1 MSDVSPDSAGW
12 EQDPPSIFEACE
24 PRQDVLIGELAEDQF
39 AASLAAVAH
48 SDDAP
53 AVYSKPSLFF
63 EKTYPTDGLRDL
75 LNRLTTRFV
84 ADNRGEYSGTNGVL
98 RLDTSFGGGKT
109 HNQIAA
115 YHLAEQPSAVPE
127 VSDFLGDDE
136 LADAY
141 TEAAALG
148 LSVNTGVF
156 VGTHVDATNARCDYT
171 DPDAPKTKTMW
182 GELAYQLFGQEGYEF
197 LRENDEQRSPPGSQ
211 KLERLFSRHEN
222 PSLIL
227 IDEIAAYLEQAAAVE
242 VGDSTLAKQTNTFL
256 MSLLSATQNTDQLTV
271 VLSIADTAFHD
282 RAEDVR
288 GLVAET
294 ISEFNSITDRT
305 EGSITPTEDEEVAS
319 VLGHRLFEDVSEPA
333 REATADAYASFY
345 NGDRESFPE
354 HASSIE
360 HQERLKD
367 SYPIHP
373 TVIDTLTE
381 ELDSLPSFQKTRGAL
396 RLLSRGIHQ
405 LWNSED
411 RADERHYVRLF
422 DLHPSD
428 SDVFTTLLR
437 LFSSVDMDF
446 EAAIKNDIYSDDG
459 TAHAEEEDRKWTT
472 KGHPPLGTH
481 LTTTILWKSIV
492 KGADGRGTTRRP
504 IRHAVAHLDV
514 ELAHYD
520 DALTNLLGGGRQ
532 SACFFLHGD
541 AGEKIQFKSEANLTK
556 TIDSVVDRLKEG
568 LARRHLEEALESAL
582 GEGTLNV
589 IVGPEEPHNV
599 PDVADEAHLCV
610 MDFDTVSVHDPE
622 DVPSVIQTLHENTA
636 SSSGGQFSPRV
647 YKNNVVFLAATG
659 DAIRDAERTAKRVAA
674 IKHIQ
679 TKLGEEF
686 DLNERQQD
694 ELIERLDKSKGTLDQ
709 DIKKAYTHLYYPS
722 DGGLAHRRITT
733 DTTIHQAVIDK
744 LEESGKIIPEGEGAY
759 GVEWFEK
766 TLWNKGA
773 DSMTTRALEEQF
785 GKRTSVED
793 DSGNVHDVEIL
804 LSPIPLR
811 KTIARMVSEG
821 EYAYWNGETNTGYY
835 SEGTTLHAHSNDLSE
850 ANNLQTGLDYRDV
863 KLVKS
868 HRVYGSLEGLIEE
881 VDVDWDTTTTCSD
894 CGQTF
899 DSQEAY
905 DEHECD
911 SPEKVTC
918 DECGETFASQPA
930 YQNHLPCPDD
940 DGPLPM
946 SASASTSSPYHV
958 PRALKEM
965 RADIDTAIEQ
975 ARSEYSG
982 HPDEIITA
990 VEGVWIRIE
999 GADGWKGAW
1008 FTANKLGDSDEFAD
1022 HTLVNFDYTAY
1033 DESESMVDITY
1044 RGDPSAFADHFRF
1057 NMEPE
1062 DFSTPDGERTA
1073 EADFSIEF
1081 DGQDDPMLYG
1091 ETFEALDDLLAVDN
1105 AFTVTMETEVE
1116 IRARDQGDS

>member
-115 YHLAEQPSAVPE
+115 YHLAERPSAVPE
-127 VSDFLGDDE
+127 ISDFIGDDE
-136 LADAY
+136 LANAY
-141 TEAAALG
+141 TESAALG
-148 LSVNTGVF
+148 LNVNTGVF

-171 DPDAPKTKTMW
+171 DPDAPQTKTMW

-256 MSLLSATQNTDQLTV
+256 MSLLSATQNSDQLTV

-345 NGDRESFPE
+345 NSDRESFPE

-360 HQERLKD
+360 HQERLAD

-411 RADERHYVRLF
+411 REDERHYVRLF

-582 GEGTLNV
+582 GEGALNV

-622 DVPSVIQTLHENTA
+622 DIPSVIQTLHQNTA

-773 DSMTTRALEEQF
+773 DSMTTRAIEEQF
-785 GKRTSVED
+785 GKRRSA
-793 DSGNVHDVEIL
+793 EIL
-804 LSPIPLR
+804 LSPIPPR
-811 KTIARMVSEG
+811 KTIARIVSEDG
-821 EYAYWNGETNTGYY
+821 YAYWDGEAGKGYY
-835 SEGTTLHAHSNDLSE
+835 TEGESLYGHSNDLDDALNLE
-850 ANNLQTGLDYRDV
+850 AGLDYQNT
-863 KLVKS
+863 KLRNS
-868 HRVYGSLEGLIEE
+868 HRVYKSLDKLVEE
-881 VDVDWDTTTTCSD
+881 VDINWDTSD
-894 CGQTF
+894 EDDT
-899 DSQEAY
+899 E
-905 DEHECD
+905 DEEVED
-911 SPEKVTC
+911 EDEPEEKE
-918 DECGETFASQPA
+918 DEGEDKTVKS
-930 YQNHLPCPDD
+930 
-940 DGPLPM
+940 PLPM
-946 SASASTSSPYHV
+946 SAGASTSSPRHI

-965 RADIDTAIEQ
+965 RADIDTAIEN
-975 ARSEYSG
+975 ARSEYRG
-982 HPDEIITA
+982 HPDDITT
-990 VEGVWIRIE
+990 VVIGVWIRIA
-999 GADGWKGAW
+999 GADAWKGAW
-1008 FTANKLGDSDEFAD
+1008 FTANKLSDSDEFSNN
-1022 HTLVNFDYTAY
+1022 TVVNFEY
-1033 DESESMVDITY
+1033 DANRGGSEVHIDFN
-1044 RGDPSAFADHFRF
+1044 GDPSAFADYFRF

-1073 EADFSIEF
+1073 TADFNIEF
-1081 DGQDDPMLYG
+1081 SSDDQMLYG

>member
-1 MSDVSPDSAGW
+1 MSETSPETGAG
-12 EQDPPSIFEACE
+12 EEELQSIFEACT

-39 AASLAAVAH
+39 AASLADVAH

-53 AVYSKPSLFF
+53 AVYSDPELFF
-63 EKTYPTDGLRDL
+63 EKTYPTDGLQDL
-75 LNRLTTRFV
+75 LGRLSTRFV
-84 ADNRGEYSGTNGVL
+84 GAHRDEYSGTNGVL

-115 YHLAEQPSAVPE
+115 YHLAEQPGAVPDL
-127 VSDFLGDDE
+127 SDFVNEEETAESYG
-136 LADAY
+136 
-141 TEAAALG
+141 EAAAVG
-148 LSVNTGVF
+148 LDVNTAVF
-156 VGTHVDATNARCDYT
+156 VGTHVDGTSARSDYT
-171 DPDAPKTKTMW
+171 DPNAPETKTMW

-197 LRENDEQRSPPGSQ
+197 LRKDDEEQSPPGSQ
-211 KLERLFSRHEN
+211 KLGRLFDRHSN
-222 PSLIL
+222 PSLVL

-242 VGDSTLAKQTNTFL
+242 VGGSTLAKQTNTFL

-288 GLVAET
+288 GLVSET

-305 EGSITPTEDEEVAS
+305 EGSITPTEDKEVAS
-319 VLGHRLFEDVSEPA
+319 VLRHRLFEEVPESA
-333 REATADAYASFY
+333 QAATADAYASFY

-354 HASSIE
+354 SATSMDHRD
-360 HQERLKD
+360 RLED

-405 LWNSED
+405 LWKTQEEQH
-411 RADERHYVRLF
+411 ERHFVRLF

-428 SDVFTTLLR
+428 GDVFTTLVR
-437 LFSSVDMDF
+437 LFGSVDMDF
-446 EAAIKNDIYSDDG
+446 EAAIKADIYSDDG
-459 TAHAEEEDRKWTT
+459 TANAEEEDRKWTV

-481 LTTTILWKSIV
+481 LTTTVLWKSIV

-520 DALTNLLGGGRQ
+520 DALNNLLGEGRQ
-532 SACFFLHGD
+532 SACFYLHGD
-541 AGEKIQFKSEANLTK
+541 AGEKIQFKAEANLTK
-556 TIDSVVDRLKEG
+556 VIDSVVDRLKEG
-568 LARRHLEEALESAL
+568 LARRHLSEALESAL
-582 GEGTLNV
+582 GQGSLNV
-589 IVGPEEPHNV
+589 VVGPEEPHKID
-599 PDVADEAHLCV
+599 DVADEAHLCV
-610 MDFDTVSVHDPE
+610 MDFDTVSVRDPE
-622 DVPSVIQTLHENTA
+622 DIPEVIETLYENHA
-636 SSSGGQFSPRV
+636 SSSGGQLSPRV
-647 YKNNVVFLAATG
+647 YKNNLVFLVATE
-659 DAIRDAERTAKRVAA
+659 DAVRDAERTAQRVAA

-679 TKLGEEF
+679 SNLGTEF
-686 DLNERQQD
+686 DLNETQQD
-694 ELIERLDKSKGTLDQ
+694 KLHERLDQAKGTLDQ

-722 DGGLAHRRITT
+722 AEGLTHRRITT

-744 LEESGKIIPEGEGAY
+744 LEEAGKIIPEGEGAY

-766 TLWNKGA
+766 TLWNRGA
-773 DSMTTRALEEQF
+773 GSMTTRALEEQF
-785 GKRTSVED
+785 GKRRD
-793 DSGNVHDVEIL
+793 AEIL

-811 KTIARMVSEG
+811 KTIARIVSEDG
-821 EYAYWNGETNTGYY
+821 YAYWDGEANKGYYTEGET
-835 SEGTTLHAHSNDLSE
+835 LHGHSNDLDDAINLE
-850 ANNLQTGLDYRDV
+850 AGLDYQEV
-863 KLVKS
+863 KLTKS
-868 HRVYGSLEGLIEE
+868 HRVYTSIEDLVEE
-881 VDVDWDTTTTCSD
+881 VDIDWDTTITCSD

-899 DSQEAY
+899 ESQEAY
-905 DEHECD
+905 DDHDCGITDE
-911 SPEKVTC
+911 VTC
-918 DECGETFASQPA
+918 DECGETYPSQSA
-930 YQNHLPCPDD
+930 YQDHLPCPPDS
-940 DGPLPM
+940 PLPM

-958 PRALKEM
+958 SRALNEM
-965 RADIDTAIEQ
+965 RADIDTAIEE
-975 ARSEYSG
+975 ARSEYPS
-982 HPDEIITA
+982 HPDEIVTTVI
-990 VEGVWIRIE
+990 GVWIRIE

-1008 FTANKLGDSDEFAD
+1008 FTANKLSDSDEFAD
-1022 HTLVNFDYTAY
+1022 HTLVNFDYTAN
-1033 DESESMVDITY
+1033 DENMSEVDISY
-1044 RGDPSAFADHFRF
+1044 RGDPGAFADHFRF

-1062 DFSTPDGERTA
+1062 EFSTPDGERTA

-1081 DGQDDPMLYG
+1081 DGIDDPMLYG

>member
-1 MSDVSPDSAGW
+1 MSDASPEA
-12 EQDPPSIFEACE
+12 PSKEGELPTIFDACT

-39 AASLAAVAH
+39 AASLADVAH

-53 AVYSKPSLFF
+53 EVYADPQLFF
-63 EKTYPTDGLRDL
+63 EKTFPTEGLQEL
-75 LNRLTTRFV
+75 LGRLATRFV
-84 ADNRGEYSGTNGVL
+84 SHHDQSYSGTNGVL

-115 YHLAEQPSAVPE
+115 YHLAEDPDTVPDLT
-127 VSDFLGDDE
+127 DFLDNEQTAENYG
-136 LADAY
+136 
-141 TEAAALG
+141 EAAALG
-148 LSVNTGVF
+148 LDVNTAVF
-156 VGTHVDATNARCDYT
+156 VGTHVDATSARCDYT
-171 DPDAPKTKTMW
+171 DPNAPESKTMW

-197 LRENDEQRSPPGSQ
+197 LRENDEQQSPPGSQ
-211 KLERLFSRHEN
+211 KLERLFDRHDN
-222 PSLIL
+222 PSLVL
-227 IDEIAAYLEQAAAVE
+227 IDEIAAYLEQTAAVE

-319 VLGHRLFEDVSEPA
+319 VLGHRLFEDVPDAA

-354 HASSIE
+354 HASSME
-360 HQERLKD
+360 HRERLAE

-405 LWNSED
+405 LWNSD
-411 RADERHYVRLF
+411 ADEDGRHYVRLF

-459 TAHAEEEDRKWTT
+459 TAHAEKEDRKWTT

-589 IVGPEEPHNV
+589 IVGPEEPHKV

-622 DVPSVIQTLHENTA
+622 DVPSVIETLHENTA
-636 SSSGGQFSPRV
+636 SSSGGQHSPRV
-647 YKNNVVFLAATG
+647 YKNNIVFLAATG
-659 DAIRDAERTAKRVAA
+659 DAIRDAERTAQRVAA

-679 TKLGEEF
+679 NNLGEEF

-694 ELIERLDKSKGTLDQ
+694 ELIERLDKAKGTLDQ

-722 DGGLAHRRITT
+722 AGGLAHRRITT

-793 DSGNVHDVEIL
+793 DSGNVHDVEML

-821 EYAYWNGETNTGYY
+821 EYTYWDGEANTGYY
-835 SEGTTLHAHSNDLSE
+835 SEGTTLHGHSSDLGD
-850 ANNLQTGLDYRDV
+850 ATNLQTGLDYRDV
-863 KLVKS
+863 KLAKS
-868 HRVYGSLEGLIEE
+868 HRVYDSVEELVEE
-881 VDVDWDTTTTCSD
+881 VDVDWDTTITCSD

-911 SPEKVTC
+911 TPPEVTC
-918 DECGETFASQPA
+918 DECGDTFASQSA
-930 YQNHLPCPDD
+930 YQDHLPCPDE

-965 RADIDTAIEQ
+965 RADIDTAIER
-975 ARSEYSG
+975 ARSEYPG

-1008 FTANKLGDSDEFAD
+1008 FTANKLSDSDEFAD